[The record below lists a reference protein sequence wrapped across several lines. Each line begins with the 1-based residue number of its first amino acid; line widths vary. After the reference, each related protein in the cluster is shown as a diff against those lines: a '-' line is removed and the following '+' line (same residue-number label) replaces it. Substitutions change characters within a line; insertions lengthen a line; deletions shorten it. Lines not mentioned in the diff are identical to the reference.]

1 MRAVRTLSGQVHVVD
16 VPMPQGDGIRVR
28 IRSAGICSSDLH
40 LIAAGWP
47 ITSTLGHE
55 MAGELSD
62 GTRVAIE
69 PIAPCGHCD
78 SCTRGEYSVCRRGAG
93 MIYGVSHDGGMADE
107 IIVPSRCL
115 VRLPDGVPTSN
126 ACLVEPLA
134 VALHGLRRVPL
145 DPREPIA
152 IVGAGS
158 LGLCTAAMAKPYVS
172 GVTLFARH
180 DAQREAALRLGTQ
193 VDVTG
198 EFPVV
203 VDCAGTNEAMAHCV
217 SLCRPGGTILMLATY
232 WQGLTVPAFEIGMK
246 SLRLVASSL
255 YDQCGLS
262 RDVDVAAAA
271 MAANPTI
278 ANAIITHRFPIDA
291 AREAF
296 QMAGDRAAGA
306 IKVVL
311 EP

>member
-1 MRAVRTLSGQVHVVD
+1 
-16 VPMPQGDGIRVR
+16 
-28 IRSAGICSSDLH
+28 
-40 LIAAGWP
+40 
-47 ITSTLGHE
+47 
-55 MAGELSD
+55 
-62 GTRVAIE
+62 
-69 PIAPCGHCD
+69 
-78 SCTRGEYSVCRRGAG
+78 

-107 IIVPSRCL
+107 IIVPARCL

-158 LGLCTAAMAKPYVS
+158 LGLCTAAMAKSYVS
-172 GVTLFARH
+172 SVTLFARH
-180 DAQREAALRLGTQ
+180 DAQREAALQLGTQ
-193 VDVTG
+193 VDITG

-217 SLCRPGGTILMLATY
+217 NLCRPGGTILMLATY
-232 WQGLTVPAFEIGMK
+232 WQGLTIPALEIGMK